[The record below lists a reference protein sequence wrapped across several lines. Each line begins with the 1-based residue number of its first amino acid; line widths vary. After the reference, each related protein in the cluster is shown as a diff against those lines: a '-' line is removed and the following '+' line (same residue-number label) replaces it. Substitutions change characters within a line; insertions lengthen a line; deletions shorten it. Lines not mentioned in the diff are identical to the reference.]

1 MRIRGQRECRN
12 CGTRW
17 SYYETGSVECPECGS
32 LRSVGVEE
40 ERTLHTATPA
50 TLDLTGARN
59 RLESGESVRQ
69 VADAAAE
76 ACREYVRG
84 FGFVDAGELQPL
96 GDTYLAAIELRHV
109 AGRIGRS
116 MTLDDDEELYFLSL
130 LRGADHGERQ
140 STDEVP
146 DSLRAARGLAYAQAV
161 SAYRSDLRAYL
172 DDHPDPMATDV
183 LGPLDSHLKRL
194 EALDGDVPA
203 EESELLV
210 RVARGVG
217 TYLREDDESALLE
230 ARDRLDR
237 LP

>member
-1 MRIRGQRECRN
+1 MRVRGQRECRN
-12 CGTRW
+12 CGTQW
-17 SYYETGSVECPECGS
+17 SYYEIGRVECPECGS

-50 TLDLTGARN
+50 TLDLTDARN

-69 VADAAAE
+69 VAEAAAE

-84 FGFVDAGELQPL
+84 IGFVDAGELQPL
-96 GDTYLAAIELRHV
+96 GDTYLAAIELRQV

-116 MTLDDDEELYFLSL
+116 MSLDDDEEFYLLSL
-130 LRGADHGERQ
+130 LRGADHGERP
-140 STDEVP
+140 STDGVP
-146 DSLRAARGLAYAQAV
+146 DSLRAARGLACARAV
-161 SAYRSDLRAYL
+161 SAYRSDLRTYL

-194 EALDGDVPA
+194 EALNGDVPA
-203 EESELLV
+203 GESELLV
-210 RVARGVG
+210 RIARGVG
-217 TYLREDDESALLE
+217 TYLREDDESALLA